1 MTKEQMFENLETNTL
16 MTPLHFAIN
25 KMGSNFRLFA
35 HDRARDSFPNGVP
48 IMDGSS
54 KCGAGPAVEEEEKNI
69 ISEAKKPPLQMIIQ
83 SPDPHGTVS
92 YRITF
97 D

>member
-25 KMGSNFRLFA
+25 KMGHNFRLFA
-35 HDRARDSFPNGVP
+35 HDRVREEFPYGIP
-48 IMDGSS
+48 IMDGSD
-54 KCGAGPAVEEEEKNI
+54 KCGAGPAVEEEEKKMI
-69 ISEAKKPPLQMIIQ
+69 AEAKKPPLSMIIQ

-92 YRITF
+92 Y
-97 D
+97 